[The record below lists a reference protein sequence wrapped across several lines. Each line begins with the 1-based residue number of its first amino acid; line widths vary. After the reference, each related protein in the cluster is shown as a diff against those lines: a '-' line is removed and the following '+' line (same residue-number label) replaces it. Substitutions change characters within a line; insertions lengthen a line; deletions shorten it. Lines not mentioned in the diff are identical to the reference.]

1 MTYDDRSQ
9 SNILSKIQTDKSEL
23 QFFLVCV
30 IAKHEK
36 AKKVKGNLR
45 EKWVRLLLIFD
56 CLFETLKHRCKTVL
70 KRF

>member
-36 AKKVKGNLR
+36 AKKSKR
-45 EKWVRLLLIFD
+45 EF
-56 CLFETLKHRCKTVL
+56 
-70 KRF
+70 KRKMG